1 MGQLDTMPNRC
12 HNVDVKLTATDTH
25 WGNIMGDN
33 QKRTF
38 GQVAKVLGV
47 DRRLIGLLVFSRQ
60 IPHEDYGTVKFLAED
75 AIEELRVVLAP
86 PSSRSSSTLSPVNS
100 LATHQ

>member
-1 MGQLDTMPNRC
+1 
-12 HNVDVKLTATDTH
+12 
-25 WGNIMGDN
+25 MGDN

-75 AIEELRVVLAP
+75 AIEELRAVLAP
-86 PSSRSSSTLSPVNS
+86 PSSRRSSSTLSPVNS